1 MCQPIEKY
9 SNDGNRELFPYT
21 NNRLRT
27 AMLSSSKKSTL
38 PDHARDRKCHTNSD
52 QRVEEVAVSFHEIR
66 ELNLFFTTG
75 TVDNLLSKA

>member
-21 NNRLRT
+21 NNRLQT
-27 AMLSSSKKSTL
+27 AMLSSSKTSTL
-38 PDHARDRKCHTNSD
+38 PDHTRDRKCHTKSD
-52 QRVEEVAVSFHEIR
+52 QRLEEVAASFHEIR
-66 ELNLFFTTG
+66 ESNLVFTTG

>member
-21 NNRLRT
+21 NNRLQT
-27 AMLSSSKKSTL
+27 AMLSSSKMSTL
-38 PDHARDRKCHTNSD
+38 PDHTCNCKCHTKSD
-52 QRVEEVAVSFHEIR
+52 QQLEEVAASFHEIR
-66 ELNLFFTTG
+66 ESNLVFTTG